1 MKPVASRP
9 PYRAE
14 NGGSEAG
21 RERPRFPAGAERRG
35 LQTRRGQV
43 HHARV
48 RPGAS
53 PAGAVSPS
61 LLSLH
66 FFRVPTPLRSLAA
79 ECPALAAAPG
89 RCPVRP
95 PLLGVSPRWCT
106 RESLEGT
113 KAWPSAFPSLGD
125 RLPSLLHPR
134 TSSGL
139 GGGPLLFLLVC
150 WSLPT
155 AAPAFTRPIRF
166 GEPAVT
172 CILETL
178 KS

>member
-1 MKPVASRP
+1 MASRP
-9 PYRAE
+9 PCRAE

-53 PAGAVSPS
+53 PVGPVCPS

-66 FFRVPTPLRSLAA
+66 FFRVPTPLRSPAP
-79 ECPALAAAPG
+79 ECPALAAAPD

-95 PLLGVSPRWCT
+95 QLLGVSLRLCT

-113 KAWPSAFPSLGD
+113 EAWPSAFPSLGD
-125 RLPSLLHPR
+125 RLPSLLNPR
-134 TSSGL
+134 TSPGL

-150 WSLPT
+150 GSLPT
-155 AAPAFTRPIRF
+155 AAPAFACPIRF
-166 GEPAVT
+166 GEPAVI
-172 CILETL
+172 CIIEIL
-178 KS
+178 